1 MPSIYLRSMVKSR
14 SSPFLETSRPF
25 MGLEPKTS
33 TLRLR
38 RATNFRFKLKSFYI
52 NSSSLF
58 SPNSVTRALASI
70 TLQSY
75 RLTKIVLSKI
85 HERGRKLFYLWKET
99 NTHTLSFPLK
109 MAASW
114 HIWFHNQVGK
124 YLWYNYCSLKTIHRG
139 LCLIIHRIDS
149 STSNG
154 KPDFRYKTKCV
165 ATELIIAIPLFIFQS
180 ASNSGSK

>member
-14 SSPFLETSRPF
+14 SIPFLETSGPF

-38 RATNFRFKLKSFYI
+38 RATNFRFKLKYFYI

-85 HERGRKLFYLWKET
+85 HEKGEET
-99 NTHTLSFPLK
+99 LLPMKINQHTYSFFPFD
-109 MAASW
+109 
-114 HIWFHNQVGK
+114 IFGF
-124 YLWYNYCSLKTIHRG
+124 
-139 LCLIIHRIDS
+139 IIRLANICDI
-149 STSNG
+149 
-154 KPDFRYKTKCV
+154 
-165 ATELIIAIPLFIFQS
+165 IIAH
-180 ASNSGSK
+180 

>member
-14 SSPFLETSRPF
+14 SIPFLETSGPF

-75 RLTKIVLSKI
+75 RLTKKSFYLKYTKK
-85 HERGRKLFYLWKET
+85 GRKLFYLWKET

-124 YLWYNYCSLKTIHRG
+124 YLWYNYCSFKTIHRAFV
-139 LCLIIHRIDS
+139 S
-149 STSNG
+149 
-154 KPDFRYKTKCV
+154 
-165 ATELIIAIPLFIFQS
+165 
-180 ASNSGSK
+180 